1 MSSDPSTPNTPAE
14 KREAAQKD
22 GFLREVDEALREEQ
36 FFDTL
41 KRYGRPLALLIGAG
55 LLALAGYL
63 WWDKSNKTAAG
74 EEAERATLALD
85 RLEANSVDAAAKDL
99 EPLAKEG
106 SAATR
111 ASAAMALAAI
121 TLEKGNVDGAV
132 KRFDAIAAD
141 AAMPQAYRD
150 LATIRSVTIR
160 FDKLKPEDVVARL
173 KPLAVPGKPWFGS
186 AGELVGM
193 AYLAQGKN
201 DQAGALFAQIAK
213 DKSVPESLRGRA
225 RQIAGGMGYDGG
237 AELPDEQTGG
247 AGAAPAASN

>member
-1 MSSDPSTPNTPAE
+1 MASDPNLPNTPAA
-14 KREAAQKD
+14 KREAAQQD

-41 KRYGRPLALLIGAG
+41 KRYGRPVGAAIVVG
-55 LLALAGYL
+55 LLGLAAYL
-63 WWDKSNKTAAG
+63 WWDNSSKSAAG
-74 EEAERATLALD
+74 KEAEQAALALD
-85 RLEANSVDAAAKDL
+85 RLEAGAIDEAAKDL

-106 SAATR
+106 GAASR

-121 TLEKGNVDGAV
+121 AVEKGDADGAV

-141 AAMPQAYRD
+141 ADLPQAYRD
-150 LATIRSVTIR
+150 LAAIRSVALR
-160 FDKLKPEDVVARL
+160 FDKLKPDEVIARL

-213 DKSVPESLRGRA
+213 DKTVPESLRGRA
-225 RQIAGGMGYDGG
+225 RQVAGGLGYDGG
-237 AELPDEQTGG
+237 AELTDEPAVA
-247 AGAAPAASN
+247 AGPAAVAAN